1 MGLEITASP
10 TSASHFIQ
18 RQTVEVKPSFSKN
31 LVIKI
36 MLSLF
41 HISVGSSEAEPFIC
55 PSTEE
60 EEKKGGKEKKK
71 ALSINC
77 YINANLH

>member
-10 TSASHFIQ
+10 TTASHFIQ
-18 RQTVEVKPSFSKN
+18 RQTVEVKPSFNKN

-36 MLSLF
+36 MLTLF
-41 HISVGSSEAEPFIC
+41 HISVGSSEAESFIC

-60 EEKKGGKEKKK
+60 EEKKKKK
-71 ALSINC
+71 KRHSQ
-77 YINANLH
+77 